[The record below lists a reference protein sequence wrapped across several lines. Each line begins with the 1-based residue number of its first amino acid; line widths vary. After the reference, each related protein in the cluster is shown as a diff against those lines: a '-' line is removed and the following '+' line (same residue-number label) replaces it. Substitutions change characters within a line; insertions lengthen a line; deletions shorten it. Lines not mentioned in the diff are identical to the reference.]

1 MPEQKPKPTR
11 EFVTAVALAFEKYA
25 PDLHR
30 YVRRRVRNPATVP
43 DLTQE
48 IFERFLQV
56 PPTETVR
63 NTQGFL
69 YGIAFNVVS
78 EYRYR
83 QANSVISFDSDA
95 VDSAS
100 ERLEHAIPDDV
111 AERLAMH
118 QELRFAL
125 QKLPP
130 VHRAVLL
137 LVKREGL
144 SYAEVAKKT
153 GLEESTVTK
162 YVFEA
167 RARVKQ
173 LLKRA
178 ER

>member
-1 MPEQKPKPTR
+1 MPEQKTKPTL
-11 EFVTAVALAFEKYA
+11 EFTSAVAAAFEKYA
-25 PDLHR
+25 PELHR
-30 YVRRRVRNPATVP
+30 YIRRRVRNPATVP

-69 YGIAFNVVS
+69 YGIAFNVVR

-83 QANSVISFDSDA
+83 QEHSFVAFDSDA
-95 VDSAS
+95 LASAV
-100 ERLEHAIPDDV
+100 ERMEHAVPDDLV
-111 AERLAMH
+111 ERLAIR
-118 QELRFAL
+118 QELRYAL
-125 QKLPP
+125 EKLPP

-144 SYAEVAKKT
+144 SYAEVARKT

-178 ER
+178 DR